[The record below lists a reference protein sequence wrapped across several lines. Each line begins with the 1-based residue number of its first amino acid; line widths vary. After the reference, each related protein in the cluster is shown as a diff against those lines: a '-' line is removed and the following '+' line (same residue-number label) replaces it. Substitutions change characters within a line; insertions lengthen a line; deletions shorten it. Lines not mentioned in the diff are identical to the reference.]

1 MTPWKRVAAEG
12 GMVAFDAVGGRAELW
27 VDGTRVGTK
36 DSPATAPLRAPIA
49 PGTGPRTIVLLVE
62 APAGQPSGI
71 LGPVA
76 ITGR

>member
-1 MTPWKRVAAEG
+1 MIT
-12 GMVAFDAVGGRAELW
+12 FDALGGKAELW
-27 VDGTRVGTK
+27 VDGTRIAVKEGA
-36 DSPATAPLRAPIA
+36 ATAPLSAPIA
-49 PGTGPRTIVLLVE
+49 PGAGPRVVALLVN